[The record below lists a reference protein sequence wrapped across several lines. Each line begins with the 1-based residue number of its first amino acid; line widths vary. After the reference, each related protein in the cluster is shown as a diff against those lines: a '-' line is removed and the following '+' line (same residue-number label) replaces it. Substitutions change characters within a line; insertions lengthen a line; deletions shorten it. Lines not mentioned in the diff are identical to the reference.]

1 MKTAILI
8 ILALVVPV
16 VAIAFWVLKKS
27 AHQGED
33 NNPSE
38 SDTQGT
44 GTAVPSSDDSSDSTD
59 GAIQDI

>member
-16 VAIAFWVLKKS
+16 VAIAFWVLMKS

-33 NNPSE
+33 DNE
-38 SDTQGT
+38 SDSKTQGDTQET
-44 GTAVPSSDDSSDSTD
+44 GTR
-59 GAIQDI
+59 